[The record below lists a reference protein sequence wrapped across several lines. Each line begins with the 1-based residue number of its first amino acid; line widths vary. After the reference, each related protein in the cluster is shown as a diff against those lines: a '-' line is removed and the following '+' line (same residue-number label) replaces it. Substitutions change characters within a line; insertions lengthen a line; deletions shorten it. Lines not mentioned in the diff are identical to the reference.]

1 MKLLE
6 FFTYKGTGNTD
17 KLVKVESLAG
27 TKVYNIDYSA
37 NGEPNLYFG
46 WTVSYDMKN
55 ITTLLND
62 EYEINYTYNTSG
74 IRTSKVITKNDNT
87 TSVNYFLDG
96 TNIIKEVRSGQT
108 NATLQ
113 YFYDSNNEII
123 GFTYN
128 NIKCLYLKNLQ
139 NDVIGIVDNNNN
151 VMVKYYYNAYGQIVN
166 VVDTSGINLSTINP
180 FRYRSYYQD
189 DETGW
194 YYLNSRY
201 YDSKCHRFITMDDI
215 DYLGDSESVLSYNL
229 YSYCENNPIV
239 HIDSEGN
246 AAANIIGGIVGGV
259 IGALLGYI
267 IAEALNLKGWKKALL
282 IGAVTVAGAV
292 LGAVIGPY
300 VAKASRKVISVINSG
315 IRKASNAA
323 SKAIS
328 NIKKFS
334 ISNKHLAGAKGN
346 YAKFTTSSKGEINN
360 LITKALKS
368 PNATFYPNGNNSYYI
383 LTNMG
388 KVIGSKGE
396 TVLKV
401 VFDIAGK
408 IWTAFPDK

>member
-6 FFTYKGTGNTD
+6 FFIYKGTGNTD

-62 EYEINYTYNTSG
+62 EYEINYTYNASG

-108 NATLQ
+108 NTTLQ

-128 NIKCLYLKNLQ
+128 NIKYLYLKNLQ
-139 NDVIGIVDNNNN
+139 KDVIGIVDNNNN

-166 VVDTSGINLSTINP
+166 VVDTSGISLSTINP

-229 YSYCENNPIV
+229 YSYCENNPV
-239 HIDSEGN
+239 NNIDLDGHKKVKLSSKETL
-246 AAANIIGGIVGGV
+246 IWGIVGLV
-259 IGALLGYI
+259 FNLLKYRKNILNIFKKSEAETIVKVLMTCFVYLPVSSIIEVVLGYI
-267 IAEALNLKGWKKALL
+267 NGIAAAICSLSSL
-282 IGAVTVAGAV
+282 ILYKFICLGLELPQMTAG
-292 LGAVIGPY
+292 
-300 VAKASRKVISVINSG
+300 G
-315 IRKASNAA
+315 IA
-323 SKAIS
+323 
-328 NIKKFS
+328 
-334 ISNKHLAGAKGN
+334 
-346 YAKFTTSSKGEINN
+346 
-360 LITKALKS
+360 
-368 PNATFYPNGNNSYYI
+368 
-383 LTNMG
+383 
-388 KVIGSKGE
+388 
-396 TVLKV
+396 LKV
-401 VFDIAGK
+401 VSFVVSRFLPKFYNSIKMIILD
-408 IWTAFPDK
+408 

>member
-6 FFTYKGTGNTD
+6 FFIYKGTGNTD

-62 EYEINYTYNTSG
+62 KYEINYTYNASG

-108 NATLQ
+108 NTTLQ

-128 NIKCLYLKNLQ
+128 NIKYLYLKNLQ
-139 NDVIGIVDNNNN
+139 KDVIGIVDNNNN

-166 VVDTSGINLSTINP
+166 VVDTSGISLSTINP

-229 YSYCENNPIV
+229 YSYCENNPV
-239 HIDSEGN
+239 NNIDLDGHKKVKLSSKETL
-246 AAANIIGGIVGGV
+246 IWGIVGLV
-259 IGALLGYI
+259 FNLLKYRKNILNIFKKSEAETIVKVLMTCFVYLPVSSIIEVVLGYI
-267 IAEALNLKGWKKALL
+267 NGIAAAICSFSSL
-282 IGAVTVAGAV
+282 ILYKFICLGLELPQMTAG
-292 LGAVIGPY
+292 
-300 VAKASRKVISVINSG
+300 G
-315 IRKASNAA
+315 IA
-323 SKAIS
+323 
-328 NIKKFS
+328 
-334 ISNKHLAGAKGN
+334 
-346 YAKFTTSSKGEINN
+346 
-360 LITKALKS
+360 
-368 PNATFYPNGNNSYYI
+368 
-383 LTNMG
+383 
-388 KVIGSKGE
+388 
-396 TVLKV
+396 LKV
-401 VFDIAGK
+401 VSFVVSRFLPKLYDSIKMIIFGLTGK
-408 IWTAFPDK
+408 RYFVDYRLYGNTFYSK

>member
-6 FFTYKGTGNTD
+6 FFIYKGTGNTD

-62 EYEINYTYNTSG
+62 KYEINYTYNASG

-87 TSVNYFLDG
+87 ASVNYFLDG

-108 NATLQ
+108 NTTLQ

-128 NIKCLYLKNLQ
+128 NIKYLYLKNLQ
-139 NDVIGIVDNNNN
+139 KDVIGIVDNNNN

-229 YSYCENNPIV
+229 YSYCENNPVNNIDLDGHKKVKLSSKETLIWGIMGLVINLFKYQSSILSVFKESKAETIV
-239 HIDSEGN
+239 KVIMSCFVYLPISLLSEYVTSHVN
-246 AAANIIGGIVGGV
+246 SLAAAICN
-259 IGALLGYI
+259 
-267 IAEALNLKGWKKALL
+267 
-282 IGAVTVAGAV
+282 
-292 LGAVIGPY
+292 
-300 VAKASRKVISVINSG
+300 
-315 IRKASNAA
+315 
-323 SKAIS
+323 
-328 NIKKFS
+328 FS
-334 ISNKHLAGAKGN
+334 
-346 YAKFTTSSKGEINN
+346 N
-360 LITKALKS
+360 LILYKFICLGLNITKMTISGFLVELAVNVVSRFLPKLYDS
-368 PNATFYPNGNNSYYI
+368 IKMIIFGLTGKRYFVDYRWYGNTFY
-383 LTNMG
+383 
-388 KVIGSKGE
+388 SK
-396 TVLKV
+396 
-401 VFDIAGK
+401 
-408 IWTAFPDK
+408 